1 MSFTLQPWLVI
12 CFYVTKRLQQTYQT
26 APSFC
31 QSLPGIRCI
40 LIFVAAV
47 SRTADGSTWHTLDP
61 FRKGWS
67 WFNEYCTLDRST
79 LVIYIFKVSS
89 TSLGT
94 IWSRFKQSISP
105 QWRLL
110 TDSQPVLGRVG
121 RELAVLQLVCW
132 DFANLFMEEFLK
144 KNRPHDDGHYRL
156 CFLRLYRYGVEK
168 ASGWLLQKGEWPG
181 KRLLIDMCT
190 TYVDIMKDQFSP
202 WIS

>member
-12 CFYVTKRLQQTYQT
+12 CFYVTKRLQQTYQR

-94 IWSRFKQSISP
+94 IWSRFEQSISP

-121 RELAVLQLVCW
+121 KELAVLQLVCW
-132 DFANLFMEEFLK
+132 DFANLFIQEFLK
-144 KNRPHDDGHYRL
+144 KNRPHDDGTIGSAFWDCIGMVL
-156 CFLRLYRYGVEK
+156 KKQAADCCK
-168 ASGWLLQKGEWPG
+168 KGEWRG
-181 KRLLIDMCT
+181 KRLVIDMCT
-190 TYVDIMKDQFSP
+190 V
-202 WIS
+202 